1 MAIADDLLRA
11 CEAARQQGKD
21 FPTIW
26 TTILKNHPLV
36 LGLPSHSVVNGEAKI
51 VVSLIDG
58 RRLLSTPQGFSFG

>member
-1 MAIADDLLRA
+1 MATADELVRA

-36 LGLPSHSVVNGEAKI
+36 FGLPSHCVVNGEAQI

-58 RRLLSTPQGFSFG
+58 RRLLSTPRGFSFG